1 MALLTA
7 SLRAQLEENGRRQ
20 QPLKGTKD
28 EIDFQPVVRLYT
40 PLMQAVWL
48 LTEID
53 PKDSDRAF
61 GLCDLG
67 KGHRTLDYVSLTELD
82 SRFGL
87 MSVRHDDSFQADQTL
102 SAYAAK
108 AGVAPP
114 ATGRPRGSSKA
125 S

>member
-67 KGHRTLDYVSLTELD
+67 KGHRTLDYVSLKELEG
-82 SRFGL
+82 RFGL
-87 MSVRHDDSFQADQTL
+87 ELVKRDESFQADQPL

-108 AGVAPP
+108 AGVTP
-114 ATGRPRGSSKA
+114 SSRSAKP

>member
-20 QPLKGTKD
+20 HPLKGTED

-53 PKDSDRAF
+53 PEDPDMAF

-67 KGHRTLDYVSLTELD
+67 DRHRTLDYVSLQELEG
-82 SRFGL
+82 RFGHEL
-87 MSVRHDDSFQADQTL
+87 VKRDETFQADQPL

-108 AGVAPP
+108 AGAAPST
-114 ATGRPRGSSKA
+114 ASRPRGSPKA
-125 S
+125 R